1 MGKYILYSHAGSE
14 NHGCEALL
22 RTSLLTMQDVDA
34 VYSGDVDADRK
45 YGLEKLIKILPDK
58 TEGFENLVS
67 KLIYSVKYHLKKQI
81 SYIFRMCIEIL
92 FVVLIQIKYIY
103 LSVEIIIVIILA
115 NGYRF

>member
-67 KLIYSVKYHLKKQI
+67 KLIYSVKYHLKN
-81 SYIFRMCIEIL
+81 IFRMCIEIL